1 MGKDFFALFV
11 KFFASLGL
19 KDPMFATVAWQGVGI
34 GTRELHVYGTALV
47 ALLRGDA
54 GRAEPVLPWNCH
66 LAGFVVLFS
75 MADQVFGD
83 RFQLL
88 EHGLFW
94 MVLLASW
101 IAFKFFAV
109 DEKHSG
115 GKDRSGRFSSL
126 VRSRYSAPRGR
137 FGISQANLS
146 SVDKPVLGVE
156 IMEGMWNLTFISRGQ
171 AGLGTNGECLCRGAS
186 N

>member
-1 MGKDFFALFV
+1 M
-11 KFFASLGL
+11 
-19 KDPMFATVAWQGVGI
+19 
-34 GTRELHVYGTALV
+34 

-54 GRAEPVLPWNCH
+54 GRAETWFYRGIVTSLG
-66 LAGFVVLFS
+66 LFVLFS

-109 DEKHSG
+109 DESIGRLGIGQDGSPPWCALDTRRHVVDSG
-115 GKDRSGRFSSL
+115 FLEAKPFTTSTSLCWALRSWKACG
-126 VRSRYSAPRGR
+126 
-137 FGISQANLS
+137 
-146 SVDKPVLGVE
+146 
-156 IMEGMWNLTFISRGQ
+156 NLTFHFSRTSWFG
-171 AGLGTNGECLCRGAS
+171 NKR
-186 N
+186 